1 MPEPLS
7 GNYNTLNSASGAST
21 STGAP
26 WQYILYSIIL
36 FLLIL
41 FSAIFSAS
49 ETAYTTV
56 SRAKIENMIEKK
68 AKVR

>member
-36 FLLIL
+36 FFIN
-41 FSAIFSAS
+41 I
-49 ETAYTTV
+49 
-56 SRAKIENMIEKK
+56 I
-68 AKVR
+68 